1 LEQATMQD
9 LDSQQLESENE
20 DFIKSEMSD
29 ENSNELNESASE
41 DAQLQTFLKLKE
53 HGQSSRTKAL
63 RLKENDVIVAIDGSS
78 YHESI
83 DQLVDLLSSG
93 EEDDKWLLTVWRNG
107 KFFEIFT
114 RGPLGGIFEF
124 TRPEESQMI
133 MELFQ
138 KREMGQKEEYRIF
151 EALRDVKRVVD
162 VYDTTHT
169 QLAVILPPVWLVQ
182 QKMWEPLLAILCVYL
197 ITFSVNIY
205 LFILAVDL
213 VGLYLRKG
221 QVTLRR
227 SYGLFQD
234 RQVWAIVAARSD
246 KEAQEMCRNLDE
258 KVNFINAVV
267 KPYKKEVPKR
277 KKKNKSGNVLK
288 ASQQYT

>member
-1 LEQATMQD
+1 MQD
-9 LDSQQLESENE
+9 LNSQQSESENE

-29 ENSNELNESASE
+29 ENSNKLNESSSE
-41 DAQLQTFLKLKE
+41 EAQLQTFLKLKE

-63 RLKENDVIVAIDGSS
+63 RLKENDVIVAVDGSS

-83 DQLVDLLSSG
+83 DKLVDLLSSG
-93 EEDDKWLLTVWRNG
+93 EEDDMWLLTVWRNG

-205 LFILAVDL
+205 LFILAVVL

-258 KVNFINAVV
+258 KVNFINSVV
-267 KPYKKEVPKR
+267 KPYKKEAPKPR
-277 KKKNKSGNVLK
+277 KKNKSGNVLK

>member
-1 LEQATMQD
+1 MQD
-9 LDSQQLESENE
+9 LDSQQSESENE

-29 ENSNELNESASE
+29 ENSNELNESSSE
-41 DAQLQTFLKLKE
+41 EAQLQTFLKLKE

-63 RLKENDVIVAIDGSS
+63 RLKENDVIVAVDGSS

-83 DQLVDLLSSG
+83 DKLVDLLSSG
-93 EEDDKWLLTVWRNG
+93 EEDDMWLLTVWRNG

-182 QKMWEPLLAILCVYL
+182 QRMWEPLLAILCVYL

-205 LFILAVDL
+205 LFILAVVL

-267 KPYKKEVPKR
+267 KPYKKEVPKPR
-277 KKKNKSGNVLK
+277 KKNKSGNVLK

>member
-1 LEQATMQD
+1 MQD
-9 LDSQQLESENE
+9 LDSQQSESENE
-20 DFIKSEMSD
+20 NFIKPEMSD
-29 ENSNELNESASE
+29 ENSNELNESSSE
-41 DAQLQTFLKLKE
+41 EAQLQTFLKLKE

-83 DQLVDLLSSG
+83 DKLVDLLSSG
-93 EEDDKWLLTVWRNG
+93 EEDDMWLLTVWRNG

-169 QLAVILPPVWLVQ
+169 QLAVILPPVWLLQ

-205 LFILAVDL
+205 LFILAVVL

-234 RQVWAIVAARSD
+234 RQVWAIVAARSN

-267 KPYKKEVPKR
+267 KPYKKEIPKPR
-277 KKKNKSGNVLK
+277 KKNKSGNVLK

>member
-1 LEQATMQD
+1 MQD
-9 LDSQQLESENE
+9 LDSKQSDSQNE
-20 DFIKSEMSD
+20 DFVKTEMYD
-29 ENSNELNESASE
+29 ENSNEFNETSSE
-41 DAQLQTFLKLKE
+41 EAQLQTFLKLKE

-63 RLKENDVIVAIDGSS
+63 RLKENDVIVAVDGSS

-83 DQLVDLLSSG
+83 DKLVDLLSSG
-93 EEDDKWLLTVWRNG
+93 EEDDMWLLTVWRNG

-205 LFILAVDL
+205 LFILAVVL

-258 KVNFINAVV
+258 KVNFINSVV
-267 KPYKKEVPKR
+267 KPYKKEAPKPR
-277 KKKNKSGNVLK
+277 KKNKSGNVLK

>member
-1 LEQATMQD
+1 MQD
-9 LDSQQLESENE
+9 LDSQQSESENE
-20 DFIKSEMSD
+20 DFIKPEMSD
-29 ENSNELNESASE
+29 ENSNELNESSSE
-41 DAQLQTFLKLKE
+41 EAQLQTFLKLKE

-83 DQLVDLLSSG
+83 DKLVDLLSSG
-93 EEDDKWLLTVWRNG
+93 EEDDMWLLTVWRNG

-205 LFILAVDL
+205 LFILAVVL

-267 KPYKKEVPKR
+267 KPYKKEVPKPR
-277 KKKNKSGNVLK
+277 KKNKSGNVLK

>member
-1 LEQATMQD
+1 MQD
-9 LDSQQLESENE
+9 LDSQQSENQNE
-20 DFIKSEMSD
+20 DFIKPEMSG
-29 ENSNELNESASE
+29 ENSNELNESSSE
-41 DAQLQTFLKLKE
+41 EGQLEAFLKLKE

-63 RLKENDVIVAIDGSS
+63 RLKENDVIVAIDGISF
-78 YHESI
+78 HESI
-83 DQLVDLLSSG
+83 DKLVDLLSSG
-93 EEDDKWLLTVWRNG
+93 EEDDMWLLTIWRNG

-124 TRPEESQMI
+124 TRPEESHMI

-205 LFILAVDL
+205 LFILAVVL

-267 KPYKKEVPKR
+267 KPYKKEIHKPR
-277 KKKNKSGNVLK
+277 KKNKSGNVLK
-288 ASQQYT
+288 ASQQFT

>member
-1 LEQATMQD
+1 MQD
-9 LDSQQLESENE
+9 LDSQQSESENE

-29 ENSNELNESASE
+29 ENSNELNEVSSE
-41 DAQLQTFLKLKE
+41 EAQLQTFLKLKE

-83 DQLVDLLSSG
+83 DKLVDLLSSG
-93 EEDDKWLLTVWRNG
+93 EEDDMWLLTVWRNG

-205 LFILAVDL
+205 LFILAVIL
-213 VGLYLRKG
+213 VGLYFRNG
-221 QVTLRR
+221 QVALRR

-267 KPYKKEVPKR
+267 KPYKTEIPKPR
-277 KKKNKSGNVLK
+277 KKNKSGNVLK

>member
-1 LEQATMQD
+1 MQD
-9 LDSQQLESENE
+9 LDSQQSEMQNG
-20 DFIKSEMSD
+20 DFIKQEMSN
-29 ENSNELNESASE
+29 ENSNEENETSSE
-41 DAQLQTFLKLKE
+41 EAQIQTFLKLKE
-53 HGQSSRTKAL
+53 HGQSSRTRAL
-63 RLKENDVIVAIDGSS
+63 RLKENDVIVAIDGGA

-83 DQLVDLLSSG
+83 DKLVDMLSSG
-93 EEDDKWLLTVWRNG
+93 EEDDMWLLTVWRNG

-205 LFILAVDL
+205 LFILAVVL

-267 KPYKKEVPKR
+267 KPYKKEVPR
-277 KKKNKSGNVLK
+277 LRKKNKSGNVLK